1 MLCILESKG
10 TILYIYMLIFDIGAN
25 IGRYSLTYAVNPQN
39 TIISVEASPN
49 TYNMLKIYMS
59 PFTNVTA
66 LDYAVCNSK
75 EPYITFYNCQSDT
88 LSTLDI
94 NWLTSTESRFGDH
107 REKFNEIQVKT
118 ITLDALI
125 ERYGVPDMLKIDVEG
140 AEEQVIK
147 SLSQKV
153 PVLLFEWAAE
163 WKDSLKRAIDH
174 LTNLGFT
181 KFHVQKEDMYSY
193 YPSDFDLT
201 SDQCKQVL
209 EASVNRVDWGMIWAK

>member
-1 MLCILESKG
+1 MIDS
-10 TILYIYMLIFDIGAN
+10 YYMLIFDIGAN
-25 IGRYSLTYAVNPQN
+25 IGKYSSTFAKNSEN

-49 TYNMLKIYMS
+49 TFNILKVNML

-66 LDYAVCNSK
+66 LEYAVCNSK
-75 EPYITFYNCQSDT
+75 EPYITFYNCQSHT

-94 NWLTSTESRFGDH
+94 NWLTSSDSRFGDH
-107 REKFNEIQVKT
+107 GGRFNEIQVKT
-118 ITLDALI
+118 ISLDALI
-125 ERYGVPDMLKIDVEG
+125 EKYGIPDILKIDVEG

-174 LTNLGFT
+174 LTSLGFSR
-181 KFHVQKEDMYSY
+181 FHVQKEDMYSY
-193 YPSDFDLT
+193 YPPDFELT
-201 SDQCKQVL
+201 SDECKML
-209 EASVNRVDWGMIWAK
+209 LDISTIKIDWGMIWAK